1 MNSIADSWKSPE
13 PKIEADYS
21 KFDSVEDIIRDAAQW
36 GLLEEL
42 REKLCGKCDQG
53 RADKMQIARDIA
65 FEFAGAKNRDLAV
78 DLFVHVTQIAEFG
91 PASLRD
97 YGQKHGCSYEWFR
110 REAEAMRERL
120 NLPALLSTGNES
132 VPYDHAA

>member
-1 MNSIADSWKSPE
+1 MTTIAPNSKGPE
-13 PKIEADYS
+13 AKIEADYS
-21 KFDSVEDIIRDAAQW
+21 KFDSVADILKDAAQW

-42 REKLCGKCDQG
+42 RERLCVNCGQGHIDKL
-53 RADKMQIARDIA
+53 QIARDIA

-78 DLFVHVTQIAEFG
+78 DLFVHVTRIAEFG

-120 NLPALLSTGNES
+120 DLPSLLSSGSEGA
-132 VPYDHAA
+132 PYAHAA